1 MAENFGLVSKI
12 MRPKLGRKS
21 YFTPEITEID
31 IDDECNYIVMC
42 CDGIFDVMSED
53 NIMQCVNEAKRRKS
67 NESSNIICAEAANI
81 ILKCAMKRVR
91 GGEL

>member
-1 MAENFGLVSKI
+1 
-12 MRPKLGRKS
+12 
-21 YFTPEITEID
+21 
-31 IDDECNYIVMC
+31 MC

-81 ILKCAMKRVR
+81 IIKSAMKRESFDNLSCIVI
-91 GGEL
+91 GLNIN